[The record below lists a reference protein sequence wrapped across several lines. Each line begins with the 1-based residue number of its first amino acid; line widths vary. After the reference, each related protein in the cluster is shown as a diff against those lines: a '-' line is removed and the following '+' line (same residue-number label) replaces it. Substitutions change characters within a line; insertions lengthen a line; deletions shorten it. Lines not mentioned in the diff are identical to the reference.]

1 MKTKIKT
8 KYRTK
13 YIRLAVLVLGVLLAS
28 ITANST
34 TLVRMSIA
42 QMTQAAHLVV
52 RARCVSNS
60 TAWDAGE
67 IWTFTSFAM
76 EETWKG
82 TLSGNSSTYLTVRLL
97 GGSVGDLTSTVSG
110 IPRFI
115 PGEQVVLFLEPT
127 SRGDFSIVSWVQGTF
142 RVRRDIRTNQQIAI
156 QDTAAFDT
164 FEPATRQFHTAGLR
178 NITLEDLHS
187 LVSAARST
195 SANRLEGEK

>member
-8 KYRTK
+8 KRRTK
-13 YIRLAVLVLGVLLAS
+13 YIRLAVLILGALLA
-28 ITANST
+28 TTPAKPT

-82 TLSGNSSTYLTVRLL
+82 TLSGNSGTYLTVRLL
-97 GGSVGDLTSTVSG
+97 CGSVGNLTSTVSG

-127 SRGDFSIVSWVQGTF
+127 S
-142 RVRRDIRTNQQIAI
+142 
-156 QDTAAFDT
+156 
-164 FEPATRQFHTAGLR
+164 
-178 NITLEDLHS
+178 
-187 LVSAARST
+187 
-195 SANRLEGEK
+195 